1 MNDWWHKSLTVQNNR
16 RVSTQPQTEFKLK
29 VLFVEDDQFTLNT
42 VAELLE
48 RLGVTVMAV
57 NTVSDAVRA
66 LPDFDANVV
75 VTDLDLG
82 AGPDGSDLLNYVHDN
97 YPWIGKVILTAH
109 SSPSLAVETG
119 LGLPDHVTFLIKSL
133 ASGQDIYD
141 AIIDSVE
148 QGHEPRNMSLEQ
160 ADGFFIVSKSQ
171 AELLRMLADGLS
183 NAAIARKRDRT
194 LAATESLIHRL
205 FASLELGSDPD
216 INQRVI
222 AVKMWQQGKVRIK

>member
-1 MNDWWHKSLTVQNNR
+1 MQNNR
-16 RVSTQPQTEFKLK
+16 DVNAQPQTEFKLK

-48 RLGVTVMAV
+48 RLGVTVLAV
-57 NTVSDAVRA
+57 NTVSEAVRA
-66 LPDFDANVV
+66 LAEFEPNVV

-82 AGPDGSDLLNYVHDN
+82 AGPDGTDLLNHVDEN

-109 SSPSLAVETG
+109 SSPTLAVNATQA
-119 LGLPDHVTFLIKSL
+119 LPQDVTFLIKSL
-133 ASGQDIYD
+133 ASGQDIYE
-141 AIIDSVE
+141 AILESVE
-148 QGHEPRNMSLEQ
+148 RGQEPRQMSLEP
-160 ADGFFIVSKSQ
+160 ADGIFVVSKTQ

-183 NAAIARKRDRT
+183 NSAIARQRDRT

-205 FASLELGSDPD
+205 FSSLGLDADPD

-222 AVKMWQQGKVRIK
+222 AVRMWQQGKVRIK

>member
-1 MNDWWHKSLTVQNNR
+1 MQNNR
-16 RVSTQPQTEFKLK
+16 DVNAQPQTEFKLK

-48 RLGVTVMAV
+48 RLGVTVLAV
-57 NTVSDAVRA
+57 STVSEAVRA
-66 LPDFDANVV
+66 LAEFEPNVV

-82 AGPDGSDLLNYVHDN
+82 AGPDGTDLLNHVDVN

-109 SSPSLAVETG
+109 SSPTLAVNATQA
-119 LGLPDHVTFLIKSL
+119 LPQDVTFLIKSL
-133 ASGQDIYD
+133 ASGQDIYR
-141 AIIDSVE
+141 AILESVE
-148 QGHEPRNMSLEQ
+148 RGQEPRQMSLEP
-160 ADGFFIVSKSQ
+160 ADGIFVVSKTQ

-183 NAAIARKRDRT
+183 NSAIARQRDRT

-205 FASLELGSDPD
+205 FSSLGLDADPD

-222 AVKMWQQGKVRIK
+222 AVRMWQQGKVRIK

>member
-1 MNDWWHKSLTVQNNR
+1 VQNNR
-16 RVSTQPQTEFKLK
+16 EVNTHPQAEFKLK

-42 VAELLE
+42 VSELLD

-57 NTVSDAVRA
+57 NTVSEAVRV
-66 LPDFDANVV
+66 LGEFEPNVV

-82 AGPDGSDLLNYVHDN
+82 AGPDGTDLLNHVDEN

-109 SSPSLAVETG
+109 SSPTLAVNASQA
-119 LGLPDHVTFLIKSL
+119 LPADVTFLIKSL

-141 AIIDSVE
+141 AILESVE
-148 QGHEPRNMSLEQ
+148 REQAPRQMSLEP
-160 ADGFFIVSKSQ
+160 ADGIFVVSKTQ

-183 NAAIARKRDRT
+183 NSAIARQRDRT

-205 FASLELGSDPD
+205 FTSLGLDSDPD

-222 AVKMWQQGKVRIK
+222 AVRMWQQGKVRIK